1 MACRRGC
8 CPTQGAHYRSITVAA
23 SATPTRKV
31 EVSRIDAK
39 ERQWDRDMP
48 AYKRLRQD
56 GLQPKSIDGSA
67 DFEKRAESKLEVE
80 SGTLLN
86 KRQREQFR
94 EVTGSDIS

>member
-39 ERQWDRDMP
+39 ERQWERDMP
-48 AYKRLRQD
+48 AYKRLRKE

-67 DFEKRAESKLEVE
+67 KFEQRAESKAEVE

-86 KRQREQFR
+86 ARQRKQLR
-94 EVTGSDIS
+94 EVTGGDS

>member
-1 MACRRGC
+1 MPCSRGC
-8 CPTQGAHYRSITVAA
+8 CPTQGAHYRSITISA

-31 EVSRIDAK
+31 EVARIDAK

-48 AYKRLRQD
+48 AYKRLRKE

-67 DFEKRAESKLEVE
+67 KFEQRAETAGEVE

-86 KRQREQFR
+86 KRQRKQLR
-94 EVTGSDIS
+94 EVTGGDS